1 MRHRTCVL
9 VTHAVDL
16 CLPYASFYVSM
27 GESGIV
33 TSFGSPGTLTPSTIR
48 RLGHSDIDEAKLA
61 EASAITIEAIADGE
75 TDEHV
80 LQEREEERRKRTEKL
95 KLVKDE
101 TQGQGA
107 VSAAVY
113 MLYIRALGG
122 WSWVGIIVGVFI
134 LAQFSDVGKLI
145 LPFSQLA

>member
-16 CLPYASFYVSM
+16 CLPYASFFVSM
-27 GESGIV
+27 DNGNV
-33 TSFGSPGTLTPSTIR
+33 TSSGAPGTLTPSTIR
-48 RLGHSDIDEAKLA
+48 KLGHLDVDDHKLA
-61 EASAITIEAIADGE
+61 EASAITIEALADGE
-75 TDEHV
+75 TDGHV
-80 LQEREEERRKRTEKL
+80 LQEREEERRKRADKL

-122 WSWVGIIVGVFI
+122 WTWVVIIVAVFI
-134 LAQFSDVGKLI
+134 LAQISDVGALLLHLCKL
-145 LPFSQLA
+145 